1 MERKYRRGEDRV
13 TRGKRDEATGSQGA
27 EEEIEEKLFSQS
39 SCFGALRWLG
49 SKSKKNKKTKKQNTE
64 VNREPKGSSLK
75 RGNQDFCTTGS
86 SLDDL

>member
-27 EEEIEEKLFSQS
+27 EEEEIEEKLFSQS
-39 SCFGALRWLG
+39 SCFGALRWPG
-49 SKSKKNKKTKKQNTE
+49 SKSKKKKNTD

-75 RGNQDFCTTGS
+75 RGKQDFCTT
-86 SLDDL
+86 